1 MQSKWFINVSI
12 GLAIALFTLLAMPS
26 TTHAQLTRGAI
37 SGTVRDQ
44 NGAVVPGAQ
53 VKVTNPQTNVTRE
66 TTTNDEGF
74 YRVGAVEPGTY
85 TVLVEKDGFSKIENR
100 AVVGMR
106 FFEGIT
112 DEPWRSRSGIRIL
125 SIFGAIALDS

>member
-1 MQSKWFINVSI
+1 MEALRMQSKWFINVSI

-26 TTHAQLTRGAI
+26 KAHAQLTRGAI

-85 TVLVEKDGFSKIENR
+85 TVLVEKEGFSKIENR
-100 AVVGMR
+100 AVAVQQTQ
-106 FFEGIT
+106 ET
-112 DEPWRSRSGIRIL
+112 
-125 SIFGAIALDS
+125 